1 MRSLQ
6 RFCII
11 LFLISI
17 LVSSIAPGV
26 VSAQDE
32 RRVLVVEI
40 SDSIT
45 PVSDDIVADAISFAE
60 QEDYE
65 ALVIT
70 LNTPGGGLDETLNIM
85 EQIAATDVPVIAFV
99 YPEGTQAWSAGTLIL
114 ISSDIAAMAPFTV
127 IGSAQPVTVTAEGSE
142 PVEDSKVVNAL
153 VTRATENARK
163 YDRNQTAAAE
173 FITENLNLDA
183 ETALEY
189 DVIEYVAPSIEE
201 LLVEVDGEEVKGKVL
216 ETEGATIVNYE
227 SPLRLAFMNIIS
239 DPIVSSLLLL
249 LGVYALVLGISNP
262 GFGAELFGIVSIAL
276 GLIGTGFD
284 VNIGAIFLIVVGIGL
299 LILELQA
306 PGFGVFGIAGLVC
319 IVAGSVL
326 LAPTDFPRNYTP
338 ADFQQTILLSVVAP
352 TILVGIFLLFALYK
366 VVEVRIRKPQ
376 FGELLGETAT
386 VIRPIEPESEGYVL
400 HRSEYWKARS
410 GVSIEKGEKVTIM
423 EKDDTVLIVEPA
435 EEEKAES
442 TDE

>member
-1 MRSLQ
+1 MRFLQ

-17 LVSSIAPGV
+17 LISSIAPGI

-32 RRVLVVEI
+32 RRVLVLEI

-45 PVSDDIVADAISFAE
+45 PVTDDIIADAIAFAE
-60 QEDYE
+60 NEDYE

-70 LNTPGGGLDETLNIM
+70 LNTPGGGLAETLNII

-127 IGSAQPVTVTAEGSE
+127 IGSAQPVTITAEGTE
-142 PVEDSKVVNAL
+142 PVDDSKTVNAL

-163 YDRNQTAAAE
+163 YDRNQTAAAD

-189 DVIEYVAPSIEE
+189 DVIEYVSPSVED
-201 LLVEVDGEEVKGKVL
+201 LLVQVDGVEVKERVL
-216 ETEGATIVNYE
+216 DTEGAMIVYYDA
-227 SPLRLAFMNIIS
+227 PLRLAFMNIIS
-239 DPIVSSLLLL
+239 NPIVSSLLLL
-249 LGVYALVLGISNP
+249 LGIYAVILGISNP
-262 GFGAELFGIVSIAL
+262 GFGAELFGIVAIAL

-284 VNIGAIFLIVVGIGL
+284 VNIGAVFLILVGIGL
-299 LILELQA
+299 IILELQA
-306 PGFGVFGIAGLVC
+306 PGIGIFGIAGLVC
-319 IVAGSVL
+319 IIAGSVL
-326 LAPTDFPRNYTP
+326 LAPTDFPRNHTP
-338 ADFQQTILLSVVAP
+338 ADFQRTILVSVVAP
-352 TILVGIFLLFALYK
+352 TILVGLFLLFALYK
-366 VVEVRIRKPQ
+366 VVEVRKRKPQ

-386 VIRPIEPESEGYVL
+386 VIRPIEPGSEGYVL
-400 HRSEYWKARS
+400 HRGEYWKARS

-423 EKDDTVLIVEPA
+423 EKDDTVLIVEPV

-442 TDE
+442 ADG